1 MPVPKR
7 KHSRARRDSKHACK
21 FIRPQAITLCA
32 QCAAPINTHAACAE
46 CGFYKG
52 KKVMR
57 TKLERALKRGEVAQ
71 KAKVR
76 QQAAQTAGG
85 QTDHEPAQ
93 EK

>member
-21 FIRPQAITLCA
+21 FLRPMAVTSCA
-32 QCAAPINTHAACAE
+32 QCGAPLNTHAACFE

-52 KKVMR
+52 RKVLR
-57 TKLERALKRGEVAQ
+57 TKLERSLKRGEAAQ

-76 QQAAQTAGG
+76 AQAAQPAGH
-85 QTDHEPAQ
+85 TDHEPAQ